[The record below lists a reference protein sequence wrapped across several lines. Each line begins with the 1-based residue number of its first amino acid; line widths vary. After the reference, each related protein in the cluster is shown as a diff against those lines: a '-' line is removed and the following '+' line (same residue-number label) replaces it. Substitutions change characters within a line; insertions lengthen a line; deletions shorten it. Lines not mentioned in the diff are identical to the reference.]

1 MIGVCV
7 VSHTTVYIMKIMY
20 LQEAQRLAKAQK
32 QAEAGVKH
40 KTGTEGMYS
49 FCGFYLMELLEVHVH
64 KV

>member
-1 MIGVCV
+1 
-7 VSHTTVYIMKIMY
+7 MKIIY

-64 KV
+64 KI

>member
-1 MIGVCV
+1 MF
-7 VSHTTVYIMKIMY
+7 

-64 KV
+64 KYRVKG